1 MSITAT
7 TGYISNTELLAWM
20 EQKTDGLYDHMR
32 SSMDIANERAGAE
45 DALSDVSAKILAAQS
60 NGGNATALHDAVNTA
75 LQKYGDIPEVVA
87 LLRPMADKMNAD
99 YDTNAKAAAQANV
112 LLPALRTQLSNATS
126 AAEQSGIAAMINA
139 QTAKANWTLK
149 LSDTDL
155 SNFTQDI
162 KGKLDALSKQDQL
175 GMVDIQELNSEINQT
190 KQTASALMDSSS
202 KTTSDVISHIC

>member
-99 YDTNAKAAAQANV
+99 YDTNAKAAAQANA
-112 LLPALRTQLSNATS
+112 LLPALRQQLSVATS